1 MNAASTDAIIR
12 FSGSRP
18 ERVSRYTKYMD
29 LAGKYEK
36 SNLLGDGEVKV
47 WRGRDKA
54 TRTPVLLHQL
64 PADPKLLRLAVEYLL
79 AKPPGSPL
87 LEMGEIGEATYLV
100 TISELDLLD
109 VTAWLENALLTAK
122 TAPAA
127 PAPTAPAP
135 APAPQRVDTTGP
147 ISIPRVDSGPVAK
160 PAPVQQPGEFTRAFQ
175 LPSSSPPSPT
185 GPVPVP
191 RVDTGPVSKPPAV
204 QQPGEFTRAFQ
215 LPNPAAPPPPAQYP
229 VAGSAPNNA
238 SAKPGEF
245 TQLFHVPGP
254 GEHRP
259 SPPAPELGLPP
270 SLPETNS
277 PSTRSAG
284 EFTRLFRPPAAAP
297 NSPWAQPNDTLLRDL
312 PPRQTFPP
320 PELPAEPAP
329 PKFSLPSGPVP
340 LPDRGAPPVP
350 KGPGE
355 YTRIIQTQ
363 PLQTAP
369 AQASAPAAPSPSL
382 AQAVHIPTPVV
393 TPPSLP
399 SIPSVQAPQVPHVQ
413 ASIPVPSAPQVS
425 MSAPTVKRTGIS
437 PVIFLFG
444 GLVLVAL
451 VLILIFALRR

>member
-1 MNAASTDAIIR
+1 
-12 FSGSRP
+12 
-18 ERVSRYTKYMD
+18 MD

-54 TRTPVLLHQL
+54 TRTPVLLHEL

-100 TISELDLLD
+100 TISELELLD
-109 VTAWLENALLTAK
+109 VTAWLENALLTGK

-127 PAPTAPAP
+127 PSLPAPAPAP

-147 ISIPRVDSGPVAK
+147 IPIQRTDSE

-175 LPSSSPPSPT
+175 LPSLPTQRVDST
-185 GPVPVP
+185 GPVPMP
-191 RVDTGPVSKPPAV
+191 GLDSGPVSKPPAV

-215 LPNPAAPPPPAQYP
+215 LPNPVAPPPRTQYP
-229 VAGSAPNNA
+229 VAGTGPNTA

-245 TQLFHVPGP
+245 TQLFQVPGP
-254 GEHRP
+254 GENR
-259 SPPAPELGLPP
+259 PAPPPSELGLPP
-270 SLPETNS
+270 SMPETNS

-284 EFTRLFRPPAAAP
+284 EFTRLFRPPAAP
-297 NSPWAQPNDTLLRDL
+297 SSPWAQPNDTPLRDL
-312 PPRQTFPP
+312 PPRQSFPP

-329 PKFSLPSGPVP
+329 PKFSLPSGSVP
-340 LPDRGAPPVP
+340 LPDRNAPPVP

-369 AQASAPAAPSPSL
+369 PQASAPAPPSPSL
-382 AQAVHIPTPVV
+382 AQAVQLPTPVV
-393 TPPSLP
+393 AIPSLP
-399 SIPSVQAPQVPHVQ
+399 STPSVQAPSVPYVQ

-425 MSAPTVKRTGIS
+425 VSTPAVKRPGIS